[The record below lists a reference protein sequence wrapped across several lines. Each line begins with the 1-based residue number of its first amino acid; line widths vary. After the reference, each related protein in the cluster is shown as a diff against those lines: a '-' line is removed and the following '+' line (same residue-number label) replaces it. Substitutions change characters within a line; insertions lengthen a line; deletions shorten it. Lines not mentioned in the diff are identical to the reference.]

1 MADKKNVASGKS
13 EKTARKKGARVV
25 PAIKKFFRDLKGE
38 LKKIIWPNRQ
48 TIVRN
53 TIATLVMCV
62 VIGLF
67 VSLFDLGLSAFIKL
81 LLSL

>member
-1 MADKKNVASGKS
+1 MADKKNVASGKPS
-13 EKTARKKGARVV
+13 RKKEARAV

-38 LKKIIWPNRQ
+38 LKKVVWPNRQ

-53 TIATLVMCV
+53 TIATLVMCA